1 MLVDPVCVRL
11 VPWLHA
17 KVRRFDE
24 RNVNISLLVLLIPFV
39 SGGVGMWLIAGNIN
53 STLLVYVSDLVDYL
67 LL

>member
-1 MLVDPVCVRL
+1 MLIDPVCVRL
-11 VPWLHA
+11 VPWLHT

-24 RNVNISLLVLLIPFV
+24 RNVYISLMVLLIPFV
-39 SGGVGMWLIAGNIN
+39 SGGVCMWLIAGNIN